1 MENTAG
7 KRINVTRSSMPGLE
21 EFVEELKP
29 VWDSRWLSN
38 RGAASKK
45 FESMLKKYL
54 EVEHEYC
61 FANGHLAL
69 EVAIGSLFT
78 EGEVITTPYTH
89 VSTTHSIVRN
99 GLTPVFVDV
108 EEETYT
114 INHELIESAITDK
127 TVAIVATHVYGFPC
141 AIEAIE
147 KIARRNGLYVIYDA
161 AHAFGV
167 TYKGKGIGNFGDMA
181 MFSTHATK
189 VFHTIEGG
197 LMTYGEKDN
206 DKLRPMRKMVN
217 FGFSSEEDI
226 DYIGTNA
233 RMNEFEAVMG
243 IVNLKHIDGEIEK
256 RRKAAERYWEHL
268 EGVKGIKVMK
278 PGRDVEWNYSY
289 FPVIF
294 DGYRLNR
301 NQVKEK
307 LAGENIY
314 ARKYFYPITSR
325 AACYQSLY
333 GKLHMPVAAHAAD
346 CVLTLPMY
354 ADLSVEDVDR
364 ICDCILD
371 RGCTVR
377 VELGEV
383 DTGKVAV
390 KSKTSLQAT
399 GH

>member
-1 MENTAG
+1 MESAG
-7 KRINVTRSSMPGLE
+7 RERINVTRSSMPGLE
-21 EFVEELKP
+21 EFIEELKP
-29 VWDSRWLSN
+29 VWNSRWLSN
-38 RGAASKK
+38 RGAASRK
-45 FESMLKKYL
+45 FEGMLKDYL
-54 EVEHEYC
+54 GVEHVYC

-78 EGEVITTPYTH
+78 SGEIITTPYTH

-108 EEETYT
+108 EEDTYT
-114 INHELIESAITDK
+114 INAELIERAITDR

-141 AIEAIE
+141 NVEAIE
-147 KIARRNGLYVIYDA
+147 KIACRHGLYVIYDA

-167 TYKGKGIGNFGDMA
+167 KYKGVGIGNFGDIA

-197 LMTYGEKDN
+197 LVTYGEKEN
-206 DKLRPMRKMVN
+206 DRLRPMRRMVN
-217 FGFSSEEDI
+217 FGFTSEENI

-243 IVNLKHIDGEIEK
+243 IVNLRHIDEEIEK
-256 RRKAAERYWEHL
+256 RRRAAERYWENL
-268 EGVKGIKVMK
+268 EGIKGIRAMR
-278 PGRDVEWNYSY
+278 PGKNVEWNYAY

-294 DGYRLNR
+294 DGYRLDR

-314 ARKYFYPITSR
+314 ARKYFYPVTNR
-325 AACYQSLY
+325 AACYWGQY
-333 GKLHMPVAAHAAD
+333 GKLDVPVAVHAAD

-354 ADLSVEDVDR
+354 AGLTVGDVDR
-364 ICDCILD
+364 ICECILD

-377 VELGEV
+377 VELGEF
-383 DTGKVAV
+383 GQNKA
-390 KSKTSLQAT
+390 LL
-399 GH
+399 